1 MKIILIGFMGSGK
14 TTVGR
19 LLAKKLNFD
28 FVEMDKLIIGQ
39 QGKTINQIFNEVGE
53 EGFRLLESQISK
65 DLRKKENVVISTGG
79 GVVINKI
86 NTDNLKKNGTIV
98 FLKTSFS
105 EIKKRLKHA
114 ADRPLFRNLKSAEA
128 LFNIRQNLYT
138 ESADLVVNTD
148 GKSVERITNEII
160 SQN

>member
-1 MKIILIGFMGSGK
+1 MGSGK

-105 EIKKRLKHA
+105 EIKKRLKHV